1 MYFLFTKESIIV
13 EISTCWENILD
24 FSLDCFH
31 SNQTN
36 VCSLSIVF
44 SRKKNVISD
53 SEPYLQEFYLKN
65 TEDMLAHDGCV
76 NDPCVI
82 LSKYSYQF
90 KQ

>member
-1 MYFLFTKESIIV
+1 MYFLFTRESIIV

-53 SEPYLQEFYLKN
+53 PEPYLQEFDLKN

-76 NDPCVI
+76 NDPHLI